1 MEGELFD
8 QLYHVVMQLARVWH
22 KKPHVQFS
30 DAWILLVF
38 LWGALHDRPRC
49 WACEERNW
57 PAALLADRPL
67 PSPACLSRRMRRLSM
82 QLFFDAVMHA
92 ARAQLPDHLIK
103 CIDAKPLVVGGYSKD
118 RDAKRGR
125 AANGFDKGY
134 KLFAVYDGAG
144 VNSWQIGPMNQAEV
158 KVAPQ
163 LLHVAAREHGGGYL
177 LGNSLYDSN
186 QLYRLADEH
195 GMQRVSRRQ
204 RPGGG
209 VSSNPQHPAR
219 LRSIHLL
226 ESGSVFGHELY
237 MCRESI
243 EQRFGQAGNLGCG
256 LGPLPNW
263 VRRPHRVA
271 MWVAAKLLILTCWN
285 IQKQR
290 LTA

>member
-1 MEGELFD
+1 MLVCWIDFPYGKEANMEGELFD

-134 KLFAVYDGAG
+134 KL
-144 VNSWQIGPMNQAEV
+144 
-158 KVAPQ
+158 
-163 LLHVAAREHGGGYL
+163 
-177 LGNSLYDSN
+177 
-186 QLYRLADEH
+186 
-195 GMQRVSRRQ
+195 
-204 RPGGG
+204 
-209 VSSNPQHPAR
+209 
-219 LRSIHLL
+219 
-226 ESGSVFGHELY
+226 
-237 MCRESI
+237 
-243 EQRFGQAGNLGCG
+243 
-256 LGPLPNW
+256 
-263 VRRPHRVA
+263 
-271 MWVAAKLLILTCWN
+271 
-285 IQKQR
+285 
-290 LTA
+290 